1 MDRLNKIGMSH
12 SDPAAGKI
20 LGLMFKHRPSLR
32 RGHVTCYM
40 QIHHMHGAMQI
51 HSITVSTV
59 LLSLCGICNSTFG
72 FGLKVSSFHSG
83 QQ

>member
-40 QIHHMHGAMQI
+40 LHADTRHTRGNADTQY
-51 HSITVSTV
+51 HS
-59 LLSLCGICNSTFG
+59 
-72 FGLKVSSFHSG
+72 
-83 QQ
+83 QQYFCLYAEYAIAPLALA

>member
-40 QIHHMHGAMQI
+40 QIHHMHGAMQT
-51 HSITVSTV
+51 HS
-59 LLSLCGICNSTFG
+59 
-72 FGLKVSSFHSG
+72 
-83 QQ
+83 QQYFCYAEYAIAPLA